1 MPVQEGHAMRTSLR
15 AVIALAISVGAILTA
30 VTASASN
37 SAPRPPETPVGS
49 GPGVAGGTCLVDH
62 PDCND
67 IGFGGGP
74 SDPGQVPE
82 PKPQIVEPRPGMAN
96 VTPTVFDTATIGADD
111 VTLAITFW
119 GGVEPC
125 SVLDH
130 VDVAESS
137 TAVTVTLSQGN
148 DPTAGDVACP
158 EIAMLKQV
166 NVTLD
171 HPLDGRDIVDG
182 AAS

>member
-1 MPVQEGHAMRTSLR
+1 MRTSLR
-15 AVIALAISVGAILTA
+15 AVIALAISVAAILTA
-30 VTASASN
+30 VTASASATA
-37 SAPRPPETPVGS
+37 SPPPETPVASSPRVG
-49 GPGVAGGTCLVDH
+49 GGTCVIDH

-67 IGFGGGP
+67 IGFGGP

-82 PKPQIVEPRPGMAN
+82 PKPTIVEPRPGMAN
-96 VTPTVFDTATIGADD
+96 VTPTAYDTATIGADD

-119 GGVEPC
+119 AGVEPC

-130 VDVAESS
+130 VDVVESS
-137 TAVTVTLSQGN
+137 TAVTVTLYQGN
-148 DPTAGDVACP
+148 DPTAGDAACP

-171 HPLDGRDIVDG
+171 HPLAGRDIVDG

>member
-1 MPVQEGHAMRTSLR
+1 MRTSLR
-15 AVIALAISVGAILTA
+15 ALIALVISVGAILTA
-30 VTASASN
+30 VTASAST
-37 SAPRPPETPVGS
+37 SSETPRPPDTPVAS
-49 GPGVAGGTCLVDH
+49 KPGAGATCVIDH

-67 IGFGGGP
+67 AGLGGG
-74 SDPGQVPE
+74 DPGQVPE
-82 PKPQIVEPRPGMAN
+82 PKPQVVEPRPGMAN
-96 VTPTVFDTATIGADD
+96 VMPTAYDTASIGQDD
-111 VTLAITFW
+111 VTLTIDFW

-130 VDVAESS
+130 VDVVESP

-171 HPLDGRDIVDG
+171 HPLAGRDIVDG